1 MRPAKLKSPSIVG
14 HASLGSTY
22 TFRLN
27 QAAYD
32 RVQICTDVTG
42 TADPADTI
50 NVFGLTEDY
59 AHVSDTT
66 LAATAAN
73 RYQLT
78 DVHGATGP
86 FSLNAANNLCLVFE
100 CHFPAIMVEYM
111 EDTTG
116 LSIVLKCRS
125 YSTANPQPSANRDY
139 GDGPIM
145 SNLHGIGDLET
156 EF

>member
-1 MRPAKLKSPSIVG
+1 MTDNN
-14 HASLGSTY
+14 STY

-42 TADPADTI
+42 TAGATDTI
-50 NVFGLTEDY
+50 TVYGLTEDY
-59 AHVSDTT
+59 AHRTGGTSDEYT
-66 LAATAAN
+66 LTARTEN

-86 FSLNAANNLCLVFE
+86 FALNAANNLCLVFE
-100 CHFPAIMVEYM
+100 CHFPAIMVEYK
-111 EDTTG
+111 EATG
-116 LSIVLKCRS
+116 DNSIVLKCRS

-139 GDGPIM
+139 GDGPEM
-145 SNLHGIGDLET
+145 NSLHGIGDLET
-156 EF
+156 EY